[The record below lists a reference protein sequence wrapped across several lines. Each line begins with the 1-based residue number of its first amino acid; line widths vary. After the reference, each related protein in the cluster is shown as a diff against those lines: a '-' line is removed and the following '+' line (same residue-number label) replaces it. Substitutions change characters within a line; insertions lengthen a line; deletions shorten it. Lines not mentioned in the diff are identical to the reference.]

1 MKPDLSQAKTNKYWR
16 RTSVGAGKTGL
27 KMVDLDMIPKS
38 VIMNEDHINT
48 RGAVIGLPNYIHIVS
63 WP

>member
-16 RTSVGAGKTGL
+16 RISVSAGKAGL
-27 KMVDLDMIPKS
+27 KKADLDVIPKR
-38 VIMNEDHINT
+38 VIMNGDHIKT
-48 RGAVIGLPNYIHIVS
+48 RGAVIGLPNYIHTVS

>member
-1 MKPDLSQAKTNKYWR
+1 MGAAK
-16 RTSVGAGKTGL
+16 AGL
-27 KMVDLDMIPKS
+27 KKADLYMIPKS

-48 RGAVIGLPNYIHIVS
+48 RGVVIGLPNYAHIVS